1 MSHRHISGHLV
12 GHNRPTNCWSD
23 TQNPRLPGTTI
34 QGDRGMP
41 KAVASCVWFALAV
54 MAALPSSSLA
64 QEPKPTTTSAPETE
78 EEKLEHA
85 SRRQCAVALCS
96 TLHNHKPDTGD
107 VTCNVQKTWRKE
119 ILVKILSKGKV
130 TWPWG
135 YARCIT
141 DLKFDRATLIKSM
154 TLPEFE
160 AQFDTHNIRCE
171 LEGKKEKYEVKL
183 QIQPKVTFKQ
193 GKAVK
198 ASLNWGKIEAPSLA
212 KTALWSATAA
222 DNSFGVLQS
231 TVVEDINEFI
241 QTKCMEA
248 KEEWQGK

>member
-1 MSHRHISGHLV
+1 
-12 GHNRPTNCWSD
+12 
-23 TQNPRLPGTTI
+23 
-34 QGDRGMP
+34 MP
-41 KAVASCVWFALAV
+41 KAVASCVLLALSLL
-54 MAALPSSSLA
+54 AALPSLSRA
-64 QEPKPTTTSAPETE
+64 QDPKAVTTSAPETE
-78 EEKLEHA
+78 EEKQEHA
-85 SRRQCAVALCS
+85 SRRQCALALCS

-119 ILVKILSKGKV
+119 VLVKILSKGKV

-171 LEGKKEKYEVKL
+171 LEGEKEKYEVKL

-198 ASLNWGKIEAPSLA
+198 ASLNWGKIEAPTLA

-241 QTKCMEA
+241 HTKCMEA

>member
-1 MSHRHISGHLV
+1 MSKS
-12 GHNRPTNCWSD
+12 
-23 TQNPRLPGTTI
+23 
-34 QGDRGMP
+34 
-41 KAVASCVWFALAV
+41 VASCLVLALAI
-54 MAALPSSSLA
+54 MAALPLLSRA
-64 QEPKPTTTSAPETE
+64 QEPNPTTTSAPETE
-78 EEKLEHA
+78 EEKLERA
-85 SRRQCAVALCS
+85 SRRQCALALCS

-107 VTCNVQKTWRKE
+107 VACNVQKTWRKE

-135 YARCIT
+135 YARCLT
-141 DLKFDRATLIKSM
+141 DLKFDRATLVKSM

-160 AQFDTHNIRCE
+160 AQFDTHNISCE
-171 LEGKKEKYEVKL
+171 LEGEKEKYEVKL

-222 DNSFGVLQS
+222 DNSFGVLQN

-241 QTKCMEA
+241 HTKCMEA
-248 KEEWQGK
+248 KEEWQAK

>member
-1 MSHRHISGHLV
+1 
-12 GHNRPTNCWSD
+12 
-23 TQNPRLPGTTI
+23 
-34 QGDRGMP
+34 MP
-41 KAVASCVWFALAV
+41 KSVASCLLLALAV
-54 MAALPSSSLA
+54 SAALPSSSIA
-64 QEPKPTTTSAPETE
+64 QEPKMATVSAPETE
-78 EEKLEHA
+78 EEKKEHET
-85 SRRQCAVALCS
+85 RRQCAVALCS

-119 ILVKILSKGKV
+119 VLVKILSRGKV

-135 YARCIT
+135 YARCTT
-141 DLKFDRATLIKSM
+141 DLKFDRATLIKGM

-171 LEGKKEKYEVKL
+171 LEGEKEKYEVKL

>member
-1 MSHRHISGHLV
+1 
-12 GHNRPTNCWSD
+12 
-23 TQNPRLPGTTI
+23 
-34 QGDRGMP
+34 MP
-41 KAVASCVWFALAV
+41 KTVAYCSLLALAV
-54 MAALPSSSLA
+54 LVAGPSPSVA
-64 QEPKPTTTSAPETE
+64 EEPKPATVSAPETE
-78 EEKLEHA
+78 EEKAERA
-85 SRRQCAVALCS
+85 TRRRCAVALCS

-107 VTCNVQKTWRKE
+107 VTCGVQKTWRKE
-119 ILVKILSKGKV
+119 VLVKMLERGKV

-135 YARCIT
+135 YARCTT
-141 DLKFDRATLIKSM
+141 DLKLDRATLVKGM

-160 AQFDTHNIRCE
+160 AQFDKHDIRCE
-171 LEGKKEKYEVKL
+171 LEGEKEKYEVKL

-198 ASLNWGKIEAPSLA
+198 AALNWGKIEAPKLA

-222 DNSFGVLQS
+222 DNSFGVLQ
-231 TVVEDINEFI
+231 TIVVEDINEFI

>member
-1 MSHRHISGHLV
+1 M
-12 GHNRPTNCWSD
+12 
-23 TQNPRLPGTTI
+23 PRS
-34 QGDRGMP
+34 
-41 KAVASCVWFALAV
+41 VASCVLLALTVLAG
-54 MAALPSSSLA
+54 LPSLCPA
-64 QEPKPTTTSAPETE
+64 QEPKPATASAPETE
-78 EEKLEHA
+78 EEGKERE

-119 ILVKILSKGKV
+119 VLVKILSKGKV

-135 YARCIT
+135 YARCMT
-141 DLKFDRATLIKSM
+141 GLKFDRATLIKSM

-160 AQFDTHNIRCE
+160 AQFDKHDIRCE
-171 LEGKKEKYEVKL
+171 LEGETEKYEVKL
-183 QIQPKVTFKQ
+183 QIQPKVIFKQ